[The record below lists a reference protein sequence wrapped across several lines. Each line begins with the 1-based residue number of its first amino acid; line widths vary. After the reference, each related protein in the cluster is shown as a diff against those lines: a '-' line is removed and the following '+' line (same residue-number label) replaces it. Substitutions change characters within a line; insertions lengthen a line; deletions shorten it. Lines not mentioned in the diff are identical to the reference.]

1 MLRSMYSGVSGLD
14 VHQQMMDVVGN
25 NISNINTTGFK
36 GSRVTFKEM
45 LNQTIQNAS
54 GSSSQNNLGGIN
66 PQQIGLGVSVGSI
79 DVNHSQGNRQNTGI
93 STDLSID
100 GNGYFILNDGA
111 GNPYYTRAGN
121 FGIDDDGYLVNPSNG
136 YKLQGYAANEAG
148 EIQDALADL
157 QLNMETASPP
167 KATTEMNVGG
177 NINSVISDGIKFST
191 SNDVYDSLGNKHT
204 VKMNYVREIGT
215 SLTGSATIGTNEMT
229 ISQLKS
235 FDSSMAGLKINF
247 NNVADEEFN
256 VDYNGSD
263 TLNISWD
270 FTKADLAPEDMKEI
284 EDAINQEMMEAGKS
298 ALLEIGYDGNNDD
311 FVSDIQ
317 TVGSAAL
324 TLDSP
329 IFGVG
334 GNEGSLSI
342 SQDFNN
348 PSAELNG
355 MPIVFADN
363 DGTLDG
369 SYNQEDNKLTI
380 SGDWDN
386 SNNSAPSDFSEIE
399 AKINETLEN
408 NAIDGRITMADGSYA
423 ANNIANK
430 DSLTLNASNTWDWN
444 VGDVSG
450 TAGTPSG
457 GGQVV
462 FDSSGKIIGG
472 QTDEISFNPV
482 EVGSGQENNK
492 PVSPQSIDINFAG
505 EENPLTQFAADT
517 TLNPF
522 SVNGYAS
529 GTLEDYSIN
538 NSGEIVG
545 SFSNGRNKLLGQLS
559 LASFG
564 NPAGLNKA
572 GDTMFSESENSGTK
586 SVGKSGSGKFG
597 KIISNSLE
605 MSNVNLSEE
614 FTKMIT
620 AQRGFQASS
629 KLITTSDEML
639 QELVNLKR

>member
-317 TVGSAAL
+317 TVGSATL

>member
-1 MLRSMYSGVSGLD
+1 
-14 VHQQMMDVVGN
+14 
-25 NISNINTTGFK
+25 
-36 GSRVTFKEM
+36 
-45 LNQTIQNAS
+45 
-54 GSSSQNNLGGIN
+54 
-66 PQQIGLGVSVGSI
+66 
-79 DVNHSQGNRQNTGI
+79 
-93 STDLSID
+93 
-100 GNGYFILNDGA
+100 
-111 GNPYYTRAGN
+111 
-121 FGIDDDGYLVNPSNG
+121 
-136 YKLQGYAANEAG
+136 
-148 EIQDALADL
+148 
-157 QLNMETASPP
+157 
-167 KATTEMNVGG
+167 
-177 NINSVISDGIKFST
+177 
-191 SNDVYDSLGNKHT
+191 
-204 VKMNYVREIGT
+204 
-215 SLTGSATIGTNEMT
+215 
-229 ISQLKS
+229 
-235 FDSSMAGLKINF
+235 
-247 NNVADEEFN
+247 
-256 VDYNGSD
+256 
-263 TLNISWD
+263 
-270 FTKADLAPEDMKEI
+270 
-284 EDAINQEMMEAGKS
+284 
-298 ALLEIGYDGNNDD
+298 
-311 FVSDIQ
+311 
-317 TVGSAAL
+317 
-324 TLDSP
+324 
-329 IFGVG
+329 
-334 GNEGSLSI
+334 
-342 SQDFNN
+342 
-348 PSAELNG
+348 

>member
-121 FGIDDDGYLVNPSNG
+121 FGIDEEGYLVNPSNG

>member
-1 MLRSMYSGVSGLD
+1 MYSGVSGLD